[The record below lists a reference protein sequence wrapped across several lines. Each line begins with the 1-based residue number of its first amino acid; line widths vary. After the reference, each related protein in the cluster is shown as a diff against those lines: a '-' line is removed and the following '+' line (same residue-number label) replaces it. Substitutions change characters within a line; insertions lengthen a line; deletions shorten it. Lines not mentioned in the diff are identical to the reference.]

1 MSPVTKRLEG
11 PGRADV
17 PSSHEL
23 VVIEA
28 LRDWTCTECAGNGSL
43 LIMEGAGPLCM
54 TCADLDDLV
63 FLPRG
68 DAALTRRAKKASS
81 LSAVV
86 VRFSRARGRYE
97 RQGLLVEEQAMV
109 LAESECLA
117 DEESRKRRRLREK
130 ERRAEQDEEFT
141 AAFAAEIRKL
151 FPGCPIPRAEGIAAH
166 AAQRGSGRVGRS
178 AAGRGLEPGAVRMA
192 VVASVRHLDTAYDGL
207 LMSGMERGEA
217 RVMVSEQVDQ
227 VLGDWSR

>member
-1 MSPVTKRLEG
+1 
-11 PGRADV
+11 
-17 PSSHEL
+17 
-23 VVIEA
+23 
-28 LRDWTCTECAGNGSL
+28 
-43 LIMEGAGPLCM
+43 M

-68 DAALTRRAKKASS
+68 DPALTRRAKKASS

-86 VRFSRARGRYE
+86 VRFSRARRRYE
-97 RQGLLVEEQAMV
+97 RQGILVEEQALV

-117 DEESRKRRRLREK
+117 DEESRRRRRVREK
-130 ERRAEQDEEFT
+130 ERRAEHDEEFT
-141 AAFAAEIRKL
+141 AAFAAEIRNL

-178 AAGRGLEPGAVRMA
+178 AAGRGLEPGAVRLA

-227 VLGDWSR
+227 VLDDWSR